1 MSEFSYI
8 ITSNF
13 EKIFDKL
20 ESLENAIKSDKND
33 FIEYT
38 SHSPVISELWAEGR
52 IRALE
57 AMNIDKRIKI
67 LEDSVKLI
75 HDKLDIIEPLLDR
88 LDGRIFLMERKVL
101 NIK

>member
-52 IRALE
+52 LRALE
-57 AMNIDKRIKI
+57 AMDIDKRIKV
-67 LEDSVKLI
+67 LEDSVNLV

-88 LDGRIFLMERKVL
+88 IEVKILLIERKVL
-101 NIK
+101 NL